1 MWLEARQIP
10 GSPVP
15 SLHSEPL
22 PLLMQTTSWHGVR
35 SHRQWNQGTDGGPRS
50 WWLEGSW
57 SNLSLFRWGITRWE
71 NCWSVAL
78 AASLVPL
85 AHTGEHL
92 GVITTPSNKLL
103 RFMDSWNIYTAK
115 QTALVMAATGPSH
128 IYVTRHHSWK
138 TQYGG
143 LTHKHVW
150 ESGHPSFSRPPLATV
165 FLSIK
170 EDIRFS
176 LVIYFIQVCVRA
188 RVCET

>member
-1 MWLEARQIP
+1 M
-10 GSPVP
+10 
-15 SLHSEPL
+15 
-22 PLLMQTTSWHGVR
+22 
-35 SHRQWNQGTDGGPRS
+35 
-50 WWLEGSW
+50 
-57 SNLSLFRWGITRWE
+57 
-71 NCWSVAL
+71 AL

-85 AHTGEHL
+85 AHTGERL

-103 RFMDSWNIYTAK
+103 RFMDSWNIYTAE

-128 IYVTRHHSWK
+128 IYVTRRHSWK

-150 ESGHPSFSRPPLATV
+150 ESGHPSFGRPPLATV

-188 RVCET
+188 RV